1 MAVKRSE
8 RLTVILSIA
17 EKEANDAAKIMEQ
30 ARVVLEFERHKL
42 EDLVAYYNE
51 YADSSSRKG
60 KTVSVDNMARE
71 RSFLVHLIDAQQQQE
86 KLVAQHQQLVEQKK
100 RNWQEK
106 QLKFRALGDLVDRII
121 ADENKVLSRKEE
133 KLLDDWYL
141 QISQIREGNWRENI

>member
-8 RLTVILSIA
+8 RLTVILSLA
-17 EKEANDAAKIMEQ
+17 EKEAQDAAKIMEQ
-30 ARVVLEFERHKL
+30 ARIALEFERHKL
-42 EDLVAYYNE
+42 EDLIAYYNE
-51 YADSSSRKG
+51 YADSSSQKG
-60 KTVSVDNMARE
+60 KTVSVDNIARE
-71 RSFLVHLIDAQQQQE
+71 RSFLVHLADVQQQQE